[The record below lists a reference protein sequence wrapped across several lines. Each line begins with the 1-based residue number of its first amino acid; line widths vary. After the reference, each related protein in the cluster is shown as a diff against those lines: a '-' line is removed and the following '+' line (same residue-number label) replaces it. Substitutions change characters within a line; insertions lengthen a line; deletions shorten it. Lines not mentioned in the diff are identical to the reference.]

1 MKLTRDP
8 PRHDPV
14 KEAIYNPKEFRG
26 RRATGADWSAN
37 SRAGWGSIFLLVI
50 VGMVGWFLGRG
61 YVAPPTAAPTA
72 LPELRAGAALKR
84 TAHIDAAPSLSGL
97 DAIEHIAPPHR
108 LLSAWPKTAA
118 PAEGKPVMPPKDQRE
133 APGMLNREC

>member
-50 VGMVGWFLGRG
+50 DCL
-61 YVAPPTAAPTA
+61 
-72 LPELRAGAALKR
+72 
-84 TAHIDAAPSLSGL
+84 HS
-97 DAIEHIAPPHR
+97 
-108 LLSAWPKTAA
+108 
-118 PAEGKPVMPPKDQRE
+118 QRE
-133 APGMLNREC
+133 RNARNRN